1 MVIDSRNF
9 PARNRNDGGKPS
21 SRLERRGAG
30 QLPGHRAWL
39 VLLVALGAILA
50 FPDARS
56 AASTPTE
63 YQVKAAYLY
72 NFGKFVQWPAK
83 AAAGNSDSFPIC
95 VLGQDPF
102 GKALDSAIVGE
113 SINGKNV
120 VARRIAKTEE
130 AANCRVLFISS
141 SESSELGRILSALD
155 DASLLTVSDMPDFA
169 QRGGMIHLL
178 LQDQKVRF
186 EVNLDAARRV
196 GLTLSSQLLKLAVTV
211 RIKRKSRE

>member
-1 MVIDSRNF
+1 MLIDSRNF
-9 PARNRNDGGKPS
+9 PSSESNGRREPS
-21 SRLERRGAG
+21 GQCRGTG
-30 QLPGHRAWL
+30 WPPVHWAWL
-39 VLLVALGAILA
+39 ALLVALGVILA

-56 AASTPTE
+56 VASAPTE

-72 NFGKFVQWPAK
+72 NFGKFVQWPAN
-83 AAAGNSDSFPIC
+83 ATAGNSNSFPIC

-141 SESSELGRILSALD
+141 SESSGLGRILSALD

-178 LQDQKVRF
+178 LQDQRVRF
-186 EVNLDAARRV
+186 EVNLDAATRV

-211 RIKRKSRE
+211 RTMQKSGE

>member
-1 MVIDSRNF
+1 M
-9 PARNRNDGGKPS
+9 
-21 SRLERRGAG
+21 
-30 QLPGHRAWL
+30 
-39 VLLVALGAILA
+39 LLVAPGMILA
-50 FPDARS
+50 FPNAPS
-56 AASTPTE
+56 AASAPTE
-63 YQVKAAYLY
+63 YEVKAAYLY
-72 NFGKFVQWPAK
+72 NFGKFVQWPQK
-83 AAAGNSDSFPIC
+83 AAANDSGSFPIC

-120 VARRIAKTEE
+120 VARRIAKAEE

-211 RIKRKSRE
+211 RTKRKSRE